1 LVLFSGFQ
9 DPGNGAEA
17 TFAGFVVLTN
27 LASTIDDL
35 SRIGYYLIVMKE
47 AISPPPVRMPPQA
60 FMNGEVHDWYRTV
73 WGYSDHLVGKLL
85 DEFASVANAR
95 ARVLDPFCGSGT
107 TLVECM
113 KRGVD
118 SAGIDANPV
127 SCFAAAVKTNWS
139 LNSDRLLTLLQCLGE
154 IYQGR
159 LLDEAYAS
167 DPTYRYLDSTGMLAR
182 GWISPEPL
190 KKAISLKHSI
200 RTLKTSAAY
209 RRIFTLALLD
219 TVLRT
224 AANIK
229 FGPELYCSK
238 QKTDADVFGEFCKKI
253 RTIASDLDLATQVK
267 PGKSVVVEGD
277 SRGFVGLRNEL
288 GSPKFSLVICSP
300 PYPAEHDYTRN
311 SRLEL
316 AFLEEV
322 KDRESLRV
330 IKKRMVRSHTKGI
343 YREDDDSD
351 LVAGHEELAGIVR
364 RIDRAAASKTYGFA
378 RLYSKVTMEYFGG
391 MKRHLTSLRPFLRD
405 GAILAYVVGDQS
417 SYLQVPINTASIL
430 SALAV
435 EVGYEPVEIR
445 HWRDRTS
452 RSASKV
458 IVENIL
464 ILRKGA

>member
-1 LVLFSGFQ
+1 
-9 DPGNGAEA
+9 
-17 TFAGFVVLTN
+17 
-27 LASTIDDL
+27 
-35 SRIGYYLIVMKE
+35 MKNP
-47 AISPPPVRMPPQA
+47 ISPPPVQMPPQA
-60 FMNGEVHDWYRTV
+60 FMNGEVHGWYRTV

-85 DEFASVANAR
+85 DEFASPAN

-127 SCFAAAVKTNWS
+127 SCLAARVKTNWT
-139 LNSDRLLTLLQCLGE
+139 LRPDRLLALLE
-154 IYQGR
+154 R
-159 LLDEAYAS
+159 LCENYHDNLFDEAYAS
-167 DPTYRYLDSTGMLAR
+167 DPTYHYLESTGMLAR

-190 KKAISLKHSI
+190 KKAINLKHSI
-200 RTLKTSAAY
+200 RMLKTSAAY

-238 QKTDADVFGEFCKKI
+238 QKTDADVLGEFCKKI
-253 RTIASDLDLATQVK
+253 QTIANDLDLAAHVK
-267 PGKSVVVEGD
+267 PGKSIVLEGD

-316 AFLEEV
+316 AFLEKV
-322 KDRESLRV
+322 RDRESLRV

-343 YREDDDSD
+343 YKEDDDSG
-351 LVAGHEELAGIVR
+351 LVAGHEALAGIVR

-378 RLYSKVTMEYFGG
+378 RLYSRVTMEYFGG
-391 MKRHLTSLRPFLRD
+391 MKRHLASLRPFLRD

-417 SYLQVPINTASIL
+417 SYLQVPINTARIL
-430 SALAV
+430 SALAA

-445 HWRDRTS
+445 HWRDRIS

>member
-1 LVLFSGFQ
+1 M
-9 DPGNGAEA
+9 
-17 TFAGFVVLTN
+17 FVVLRN
-27 LASTIDDL
+27 LAFTIDDL
-35 SRIGYYLIVMKE
+35 SRIGYYLIVMKD
-47 AISPPPVRMPPQA
+47 AISQPLVRMPPQA

-85 DEFASVANAR
+85 DEYASVANAR
-95 ARVLDPFCGSGT
+95 TRVLDPFCGSGT

-139 LNSDRLLTLLQCLGE
+139 LNSDRLLTLLQRLGE

-267 PGKSVVVEGD
+267 PGKSVVLEGD
-277 SRGFVGLRNEL
+277 SRSFVGLRNQL
-288 GSPKFSLVICSP
+288 GGPKFSLVICSP

-330 IKKRMVRSHTKGI
+330 IKRRMVRSHTKGI
-343 YREDDDSD
+343 YKEDDDSS
-351 LVAGHEELAGIVR
+351 LVTGHEALAGIVR
-364 RIDRAAASKTYGFA
+364 KIDRAAASKTYGFA

-391 MKRHLTSLRPFLRD
+391 MKRHLASLRPFLRD
-405 GAILAYVVGDQS
+405 GATLAYVVGDQS

-435 EVGYEPVEIR
+435 EAGYELVEVR

-458 IVENIL
+458 IEENIL